1 MGVPALISPSRVR
14 LDVPAPTRDAAVQAA
29 AELLRDDAR
38 LGAWEEFRAS
48 IGERQVVD
56 VEGCGGGVVLAH
68 GRGQAVK
75 ELALSALRWISP
87 EGPRLVF
94 VFAIP
99 AAMAEEYLRKVGAL
113 ARVCKDPVKLEALR
127 AAATPEDFAARLAE
141 WIG

>member
-1 MGVPALISPSRVR
+1 MGAAALISPSRVR
-14 LDVPAPTRDAAVQAA
+14 LDVAAATRAAAVEAA
-29 AELLRDDAR
+29 AGLLRDDAR

-56 VEGCGGGVVLAH
+56 VEGCAGRVVLAH
-68 GRGQAVK
+68 GRGEAVK
-75 ELALSALRWISP
+75 ELALSAVRWTAP
-87 EGPRLVF
+87 GETRLVF

-113 ARVCKDPVKLEALR
+113 ARVCRDPAKLGMLR
-127 AAATPEDFAARLAE
+127 SAPTPEDFAARLAE

>member
-1 MGVPALISPSRVR
+1 MSGAPLISPSRVR
-14 LDVPAPTRDAAVQAA
+14 LDVSAPTLEAAVEVAA
-29 AELLRDDAR
+29 GLLRDDTR

-68 GRGQAVK
+68 GRGKAVK
-75 ELALSALRWISP
+75 ELALSALRWIAP

-99 AAMAEEYLRKVGAL
+99 GAMAEEYLRKVGAL
-113 ARVCKDPVKLEALR
+113 ARVCKDPAKLESLR
-127 AAATPEDFAARLAE
+127 AAPTPDDFAARLAD

>member
-1 MGVPALISPSRVR
+1 MSGASLVSPSRVR
-14 LDVPAPTRDAAVQAA
+14 LDVAAPTREAVVEAA
-29 AELLRDDAR
+29 AGLLRDDAR

-75 ELALSALRWISP
+75 ELALSAVRWAAP

-113 ARVCKDPVKLEALR
+113 ARVCKEPSKLETLR
-127 AAATPEDFAARLAE
+127 AAATPEEFAARLAE

>member
-1 MGVPALISPSRVR
+1 MGASLVSPSRVR
-14 LDVPAPTRDAAVQAA
+14 LDVPAPTREAAVEAA
-29 AELLRDDAR
+29 AVLLRDDER
-38 LGAWEEFRAS
+38 LGAWEDFRAS

-56 VEGCGGGVVLAH
+56 VEGCGGCVVLAH

-75 ELALSALRWISP
+75 ELALSAVRWASAD
-87 EGPRLVF
+87 GPRLVF

-113 ARVCKDPVKLEALR
+113 ARVCREPAKLDVLR
-127 AAATPEDFAARLAE
+127 AAATPEEFSARLAE